1 MYRFCFSDY
10 YWTRCY
16 LLFVSTDVSCN
27 GGSDGVAFVDSVS
40 GGTAPYFYT
49 WSTGQ
54 NTSIINNLTLKYT
67 LSVTDVN
74 NCTSNPP
81 QVSVIVNGFCFNI

>member
-1 MYRFCFSDY
+1 MTITEPDVIY
-10 YWTRCY
+10 YSA
-16 LLFVSTDVSCN
+16 VSTDVSCN

-40 GGTAPYFYT
+40 GGTAFFYFYT

-54 NTSIINNLTLKYT
+54 NTSIINNLTVGTYT

-74 NCTSNPP
+74 NCTSNPL
-81 QVSVIVNGFCFNI
+81 QVSVIVNEAFLFNI